1 MSALPNTVSQI
12 SVRRLVNMVDKLGDI
27 NAQISKLQDDA
38 EHIKKALK
46 ASGYSE
52 VVGARYRAVISTST
66 RNLLDREMVATFL
79 SQDHMDMC
87 TKEST
92 STKLEIKGL

>member
-27 NAQISKLQDDA
+27 NAQIAKLQDEAD
-38 EHIKKALK
+38 EMKKALK
-46 ASGYSE
+46 TSGYTD
-52 VVGARYRAVISTST
+52 VVGSRYRAVISTST
-66 RNLLDREMVATFL
+66 RHLLDREMVATFL
-79 SQDHMDMC
+79 SPEHMDMC
-87 TKEST
+87 TKDST